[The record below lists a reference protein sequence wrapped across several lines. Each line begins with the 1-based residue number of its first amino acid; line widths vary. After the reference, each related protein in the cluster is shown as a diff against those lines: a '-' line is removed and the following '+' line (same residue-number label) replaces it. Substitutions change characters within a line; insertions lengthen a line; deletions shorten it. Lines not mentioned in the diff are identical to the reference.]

1 MTERLPAGDAHAKTA
16 RPTGSET
23 RRCTTSPDRAWWPLR
38 RRRCGHCPSCFAVSG
53 AVAGLWVAGTRQ
65 GRVVRGRLGCE
76 EDSID
81 RSCTVLVRVIRRCLP
96 APPHRARWPVSWPSS
111 GRASPL
117 NTFQTFVGLVVGL
130 IAQTRRRT
138 VCGMLTGA
146 GLDQVWHH
154 SRAHRLFSNARWSGD
169 ALGLALA
176 DLIVARLL
184 PSDAALTIA
193 VDDTLFKRSGKK
205 VFGVAWHHDGAAKG
219 PKPIG
224 FGNCWVVAGL
234 VVQLSFLSRP
244 VCLPVLARLWR
255 PRHTGKIAHARELA
269 ELIAARYPDRTV
281 HVVGDAAYVGERLRD
296 VDARIT
302 WTSRLKVTSVLHE
315 LPPPRTGRSGRPR
328 TRGARLG
335 TPADLAAVATTTNT
349 WRTTQ
354 VRRYGRTDTVQITE
368 RVCLWYGSFRSRTVR
383 IILVRDD
390 KPRTRG
396 GDDRGYGLPLVT
408 TDLQSSAEDLV
419 ARYAS
424 RWGIEQAFADA
435 RQIIGVGQAR
445 NRTRRAVER
454 TVPFGLI
461 CFSVVTVWYT

>member
-1 MTERLPAGDAHAKTA
+1 MRPGPTA
-16 RPTGSET
+16 PCS
-23 RRCTTSPDRAWWPLR
+23 L
-38 RRRCGHCPSCFAVSG
+38 
-53 AVAGLWVAGTRQ
+53 AGLLAEFRPCFT
-65 GRVVRGRLGCE
+65 
-76 EDSID
+76 
-81 RSCTVLVRVIRRCLP
+81 
-96 APPHRARWPVSWPSS
+96 AP
-111 GRASPL
+111 
-117 NTFQTFVGLVVGL
+117 TFQTFIGLVVGL

-154 SRAHRLFSNARWSGD
+154 SRAHRLFTTARWSSD

-184 PSDAALTIA
+184 PTGAALTIA

-205 VFGVAWHHDGAAKG
+205 VFGAAGHHDGAAKG

-224 FGNCWVVAGL
+224 FGNCWVVAGI
-234 VVQLSFLSRP
+234 VVPLPFLSRP

-255 PRHTGKIAHARELA
+255 PRHTGKIAHARQLA

-296 VDARIT
+296 VDGRIT
-302 WTSRLKVTSVLHE
+302 WSSRLTVTSVLHE

-335 TPADLAAVATTTNT
+335 TPADVAALATTTNT
-349 WRTTQ
+349 WRATQ
-354 VRRYGRTDTVQITE
+354 VRRDGRTDVVQITE
-368 RVCLWYGSFRSRTVR
+368 RACLWYGSFRSRTVR
-383 IILVRDD
+383 VILVRDD

-396 GDDRGYGLPLVT
+396 RDDRGDGLPLVT
-408 TDLQSSAEDLV
+408 TDLESSAEDLV
-419 ARYAS
+419 ARYGS

-435 RQIIGVGQAR
+435 RHIIGVGQAR

-461 CFSVVTVWYT
+461 CFSMVTVWYALHGHAPDDVTSHRTRARWYTTKTEPSYDDMTIKLRRVIIAARFRNPCPEQATPQETRAVLAAWAAAGT